1 MSLTAPALSATVSSP
16 LDLIGKTPM
25 VEVTKIDTGPCR
37 LLLKLE
43 SQNPGGSIKD
53 RIAISMLDAAEREG
67 FLKEGGTIVEATAG
81 NTGLAL
87 TLVTV
92 GVGAC
97 AGVQGHG
104 ASCDHALHGTGL
116 GHRRGVHG
124 RRLARGTTAPAGRQ
138 QRSRAQAGEPVQ
150 PGHAAPSPPRDFL
163 CALHVAL
170 PPAAGK

>member
-1 MSLTAPALSATVSSP
+1 MPSAAPLAAPALSATVSSP

-53 RIAISMLDAAEREG
+53 RIAVEMLDAAEQEG

-87 TLVTV
+87 TLV
-92 GVGAC
+92 
-97 AGVQGHG
+97 
-104 ASCDHALHGTGL
+104 
-116 GHRRGVHG
+116 G
-124 RRLARGTTAPAGRQ
+124 RARDIRCFWSSRTRCPRKRSSISGRW
-138 QRSRAQAGEPVQ
+138 AQMFA
-150 PGHAAPSPPRDFL
+150 
-163 CALHVAL
+163 
-170 PPAAGK
+170 